1 MSYRLITRLQIP
13 RPWHVSFCYGRALQ
27 DSCRAAWL
35 GREEN
40 VSKAREA
47 FVARVRANG
56 EAAAATPATD

>member
-1 MSYRLITRLQIP
+1 M
-13 RPWHVSFCYGRALQ
+13 SFCYGRALQ

-40 VSKAREA
+40 VSKAQEA

-56 EAAAATPATD
+56 EAAAATPGN

>member
-1 MSYRLITRLQIP
+1 M
-13 RPWHVSFCYGRALQ
+13 SFCYGRALQ

-56 EAAAATPATD
+56 EAAAATPETD